1 MANSGSHNLQQG
13 GYFLHERHYPSL
25 TGHLGE
31 VELTSVSIEVTMLGM
46 ASALETLCGQAFGA
60 KRYHV
65 LGVHLQRSWM
75 VLFLCCIALLP
86 VYIFVTPIL
95 KLWGQ
100 SDDVAALSGVVS
112 PWLIHLHF
120 SFAFYFP
127 LTRFLQSQLQ
137 NIVIAWVSL
146 VVLLINIFTS
156 WLFVYLLDFGV
167 FGAVI
172 ALDIFWWVLA
182 LGLYM
187 YATCGWCS
195 QTWTGFSTQPF
206 SGLWEFIKLSVAS
219 GIMLC
224 YMFNSSPHAYDF
236 RFFNLIFAFYVDCVN
251 NDLCSLEYWY
261 YRILILIT
269 GYLKNATIVY
279 MTINGWEIM
288 IPLAFLAGTGVRV
301 ANELGAGNWK
311 AAKFATKVS
320 VIESTMVGVLFCVL
334 LIALHD
340 KIAYVFTTSS
350 DVVEA
355 VNYMSYLLAVTILLN
370 SIQPVL
376 SAIITIQRDWER
388 EAEKATLRVSKWST
402 QNQTNI

>member
-31 VELTSVSIEVTMLGM
+31 VELTSVSIEVTV
-46 ASALETLCGQAFGA
+46 AFGA

-75 VLFLCCIALLP
+75 
-86 VYIFVTPIL
+86 
-95 KLWGQ
+95 GQ

-112 PWLIHLHF
+112 PWLIPFHF

-137 NIVIAWVSL
+137 NIVIAW
-146 VVLLINIFTS
+146 
-156 WLFVYLLDFGV
+156 
-167 FGAVI
+167 
-172 ALDIFWWVLA
+172 
-182 LGLYM
+182 
-187 YATCGWCS
+187 
-195 QTWTGFSTQPF
+195 TWTGFSTQPF

-219 GIMLC
+219 GVMLC
-224 YMFNSSPHAYDF
+224 Y
-236 RFFNLIFAFYVDCVN
+236 I
-251 NDLCSLEYWY
+251 LEYWY

-340 KIAYVFTTSS
+340 KIAYIFTTSS

-376 SAIITIQRDWER
+376 SGLFYDQFWTI
-388 EAEKATLRVSKWST
+388 
-402 QNQTNI
+402 

>member
-137 NIVIAWVSL
+137 NIVIAW
-146 VVLLINIFTS
+146 
-156 WLFVYLLDFGV
+156 
-167 FGAVI
+167 
-172 ALDIFWWVLA
+172 
-182 LGLYM
+182 
-187 YATCGWCS
+187 
-195 QTWTGFSTQPF
+195 TWTGFSTQPF

-224 YMFNSSPHAYDF
+224 Y
-236 RFFNLIFAFYVDCVN
+236 I
-251 NDLCSLEYWY
+251 LEYWY

-376 SAIITIQRDWER
+376 SAWVAYLNLFCYYFVGLPLGILMEWVFNLGIRGIWVGMIIGGTGMQTLILAIITIQRDWER
-388 EAEKATLRVSKWST
+388 EVC
-402 QNQTNI
+402 

>member
-31 VELTSVSIEVTMLGM
+31 VELTSVSIEVTVLGM

-75 VLFLCCIALLP
+75 
-86 VYIFVTPIL
+86 
-95 KLWGQ
+95 GQ

-112 PWLIHLHF
+112 PWLIPFHF

-146 VVLLINIFTS
+146 VALLINIFTS

-219 GIMLC
+219 GVMLC
-224 YMFNSSPHAYDF
+224 Y
-236 RFFNLIFAFYVDCVN
+236 I
-251 NDLCSLEYWY
+251 LEYWY

-340 KIAYVFTTSS
+340 KIAYIFTTSS

-376 SAIITIQRDWER
+376 SGLFYDQFWTI
-388 EAEKATLRVSKWST
+388 
-402 QNQTNI
+402 